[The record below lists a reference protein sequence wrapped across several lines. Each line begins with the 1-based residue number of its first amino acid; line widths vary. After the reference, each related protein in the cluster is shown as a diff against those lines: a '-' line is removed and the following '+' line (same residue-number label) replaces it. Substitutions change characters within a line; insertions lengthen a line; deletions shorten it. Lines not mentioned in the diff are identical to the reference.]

1 MCIQF
6 IDRRSELERLDSFW
20 DTPEGIYV
28 LWGRRR
34 VGKTTLLQK
43 FSEDKP
49 SIYLM
54 ATNETEKG
62 ILENFTREVA
72 AFFEDPALSNTTFDS
87 FKDLIRYMEEKREE
101 RLLLII
107 DEFPYLCDANKSVP
121 SIIQREWDSGDMEGM
136 NIILSGST
144 VSAMESEVL
153 GSKSPLYGRRTGQYK
168 LSPLDP
174 IQARG
179 FFPEIPLLDYLKLYA
194 TIGGTPEYL
203 LKMESDKELIPNIID
218 NIADPGSML
227 HEEPE
232 LLLKSE
238 VREPRTYFSI
248 LKALSFG
255 RSTPN
260 EIATFVDV
268 QRTSI
273 SRYLKLLIKLDLVE
287 KRVPVTEKHPE
298 KTRKGRYFIQDP
310 FFRFYFRFI
319 FQHKPQLEQGLYEGL
334 KDTLKGEFNTYMGPA
349 FEDIVLA
356 ALIQMEKNDETPFT
370 FHKIGPWWSNEG
382 QEIDIVAFNGST
394 KEVMFVE
401 CKWSDL
407 DEQRTRDI
415 VTSLEEKAELVK
427 WDPENRKEHYMVAGR
442 SVEGTHDVQ
451 TLSLEDIKKVTK
463 TKRSSR
469 SRERDL

>member
-6 IDRRSELERLDSFW
+6 IDRDSELDRLNSFW
-20 DTPEGIYV
+20 NKLEGIYV

-34 VGKTTLLQK
+34 VGKTTLLQR
-43 FSEDKP
+43 FSEEKP

-62 ILENFTREVA
+62 ILENFTGEVA
-72 AFFEDPALSNTTFDS
+72 SFFDDPALSNTTFDS
-87 FKDLIRYMEEKREE
+87 FKDLIRYIEEKREE

-107 DEFPYLCDANKSVP
+107 DEFPYLCDANRSVP
-121 SIIQREWDSGDMEGM
+121 SIIQREWDSGKMEG
-136 NIILSGST
+136 IHLVLSGST

-153 GSKSPLYGRRTGQYK
+153 GSKSPLYGRRSGQYK

-174 IQARG
+174 LKARG
-179 FFPEIPLLDYLKLYA
+179 FFPELEFKDYLKLYA
-194 TIGGTPEYL
+194 TVGGTPEYL
-203 LKMESDKELIPNIID
+203 LKMERDKDLIPNIID

-260 EIATFVDV
+260 EIANFVDV
-268 QRTSI
+268 PRTSI

-310 FFRFYFRFI
+310 FFKFYFRFI
-319 FQHKPQLEQGLYEGL
+319 FQFQPQLEQGLFEGL
-334 KDTLKGEFNTYMGPA
+334 KDSLQREFNTYMGPA

-356 ALIQMEKNDETPFT
+356 ALIQMEKDKRPFN
-370 FHKIGPWWSNEG
+370 FHKIGPWWSKRG
-382 QEIDIVAFNGST
+382 QEIDIVGLNGST
-394 KEVMFVE
+394 KEIMFVE

-407 DEQRTRDI
+407 DEQRTGKI
-415 VTSLEEKAELVK
+415 IKSLKDKAELVK
-427 WDPENRKEHYMVAGR
+427 WNREDRKEHYMVVGR
-442 SVEGTHDVQ
+442 SVEGTHDVE
-451 TLSLEDIKKVTK
+451 TLSLMDLKRVT
-463 TKRSSR
+463 
-469 SRERDL
+469 EN